1 MKNREEVES
10 KGGPKTVFSM
20 SINRQ
25 EPTKPPWRVCA
36 DQYLL
41 FSVVKSKHLS
51 SSVFKCAYLVALGV
65 HVLAYSQH
73 ASEIKSCRRRPLSTL
88 SLTLC

>member
-1 MKNREEVES
+1 MES
-10 KGGPKTVFSM
+10 KGGPETVSSM

-25 EPTKPPWRVCA
+25 EPTKSPWRVCA

-51 SSVFKCAYLVALGV
+51 SSVFKCAYLDGGAGGARVSLQSARFRDK
-65 HVLAYSQH
+65 VLQEEA
-73 ASEIKSCRRRPLSTL
+73 A
-88 SLTLC
+88 

>member
-10 KGGPKTVFSM
+10 KGGPETVSCM
-20 SINRQ
+20 SINQQ

-51 SSVFKCAYLVALGV
+51 SSVFKCAYLDGGAGDA
-65 HVLAYSQH
+65 HVSLQSAR
-73 ASEIKSCRRRPLSTL
+73 CRDKVLQEEAP
-88 SLTLC
+88 